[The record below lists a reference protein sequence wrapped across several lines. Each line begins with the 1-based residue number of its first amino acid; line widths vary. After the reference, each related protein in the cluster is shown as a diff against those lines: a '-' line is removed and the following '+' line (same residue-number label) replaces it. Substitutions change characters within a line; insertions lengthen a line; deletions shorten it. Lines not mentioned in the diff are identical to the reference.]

1 MKRKRSVS
9 VTASLIP
16 TAIQAWGVAALL
28 LALPPAA
35 RAAGVAGEPW
45 GPEQATGQPDTL
57 EAEDAPSAWC
67 PLEPDAGAEWLLV
80 HFEKKVS
87 IAEVR
92 VRESFNPGAV
102 TRVSAVFEDGTS
114 SLLWEG
120 QADAGARV
128 PDDFVVRIEGT
139 VTGQSI
145 LIELDTA
152 RRPGWN
158 AIDAVELVGR
168 DGSRQWASGA
178 AASSTYADVG
188 GLLAAEYTPEAR
200 FFADTAL
207 GIRMTAPGWWIRAN
221 PALLDTPGKILRA
234 WTRDGVTTI
243 AIVRVVRQEVRGWN
257 PADLRGHAAAALVF
271 LGAEVQAWE
280 VHEFGGLR
288 ALGLV
293 AAGTGEGG
301 GESRTQ
307 QHWVVVPREKDV
319 LLFLLSA
326 PEASF
331 DAAERIFQKMLATV
345 EIDRTK

>member
-1 MKRKRSVS
+1 M
-9 VTASLIP
+9 IP
-16 TAIQAWGVAALL
+16 TALQALGVTALL
-28 LALPPAA
+28 LTLPPAA
-35 RAAGVAGEPW
+35 HAVGVVGEPW
-45 GPEQATGQPDTL
+45 GPEQATGAPDTP
-57 EAEDAPSAWC
+57 EAEDAPTAWS
-67 PLEPDAGAEWLLV
+67 PLEPDTGAEWLLV
-80 HFEKKVS
+80 HFEKNVS

-92 VRESFNPGAV
+92 VRESWNPGAV
-102 TRVSAVFEDGTS
+102 TRVSAVFEDGAS
-114 SLLWEG
+114 SILWEG
-120 QADAGARV
+120 NDPTAGA
-128 PDDFVVRIEGT
+128 PQDFIIQATRE
-139 VTGQSI
+139 VTGRSI

-152 RRPGWN
+152 RRPGWS

-188 GLLAAEYTPEAR
+188 GLLAAEYTPQAR
-200 FFADTAL
+200 FFADAAL

-221 PALLDTPGKILRA
+221 PALLDAPGKILRA

-243 AIVRVVRQEVRGWN
+243 VVARQEVREAWA
-257 PADLRGHAAAALVF
+257 PDSLRGHAAAALEF

-280 VHEFGGLR
+280 VHKFGELR

-293 AAGTGEGG
+293 AASADGG
-301 GESRTQ
+301 GKGEARTK

-345 EIDRTK
+345 EIAASATPLN

>member
-1 MKRKRSVS
+1 M
-9 VTASLIP
+9 IP
-16 TAIQAWGVAALL
+16 TAIQAWGIAVLL
-28 LALPPAA
+28 LVSLLAARSA
-35 RAAGVAGEPW
+35 RAAGVVGEPW
-45 GPEQATGQPDTL
+45 GPGQATGAPDTP
-57 EAEDAPSAWC
+57 EAEDAPTAWC
-67 PLEPDAGAEWLLV
+67 SLEPDAGAEWLLV

-92 VRESFNPGAV
+92 IRESFNPGAV
-102 TRVSAVFEDGTS
+102 ARVSVPSEDTEDIEDGTS
-114 SLLWEG
+114 SVLWEG
-120 QADAGARV
+120 RDPTAQA
-128 PDDFVVRIEGT
+128 PEDFTILVVAE
-139 VTGQSI
+139 VVGQSV

-152 RRPGWN
+152 RRTGWN

-178 AASSTYADVG
+178 SASSTYADVG

-200 FFADTAL
+200 LFADASL
-207 GIRMTAPGWWIRAN
+207 GIRMAAPGWWIRAN
-221 PALLDTPGKILRA
+221 PALLDAPGRILRA

-243 AIVRVVRQEVRGWN
+243 AVTLQDVGQAWSAET
-257 PADLRGHAAAALVF
+257 LRGHTAAALDL

-280 VHEFGGLR
+280 VHEFRGLR

-293 AAGTGEGG
+293 AASAGEGG
-301 GESRTQ
+301 EDGGGPRTK
-307 QHWVVVPREKDV
+307 QHWVAVPRERDV

-345 EIDRTK
+345 EID

>member
-1 MKRKRSVS
+1 MEASAHDFDPFSRVFSI
-9 VTASLIP
+9 SLIGW
-16 TAIQAWGVAALL
+16 TLDDLILGS
-28 LALPPAA
+28 A
-35 RAAGVAGEPW
+35 RGPKQAAGA
-45 GPEQATGQPDTL
+45 PDTP
-57 EAEDAPSAWC
+57 EAEDAPTAWC

-80 HFEKKVS
+80 HFEKHVP

-102 TRVSAVFEDGTS
+102 ARVSAVFEDGTF

-120 QADAGARV
+120 HDPTAQAPEDLVIRAAV
-128 PDDFVVRIEGT
+128 EIA
-139 VTGQSI
+139 GQSI

-188 GLLAAEYTPEAR
+188 GLLAAEYAPEAR
-200 FFADTAL
+200 FFADAAL
-207 GIRMTAPGWWIRAN
+207 GIRMAAPGWWIRAN
-221 PALLDTPGKILRA
+221 PALLDAPGRILRA
-234 WTRDGVTTI
+234 WTRDGVT
-243 AIVRVVRQEVRGWN
+243 AIVVAQQAVLQAWSPG
-257 PADLRGHAAAALVF
+257 DLRGHAAAALDL

-280 VHEFGGLR
+280 VHEFRDLK

-293 AAGTGEGG
+293 AAGTGEQ
-301 GESRTQ
+301 GEGSRTK
-307 QHWVVVPREKDV
+307 QHWVAVPRERDV

-345 EIDRTK
+345 EIDEIDRTK

>member
-1 MKRKRSVS
+1 
-9 VTASLIP
+9 LIP
-16 TAIQAWGVAALL
+16 TAIHAWGVAVLL
-28 LALPPAA
+28 LALPLSARSA
-35 RAAGVAGEPW
+35 RAAGVVGEPW
-45 GPEQATGQPDTL
+45 GPDQATGAPDTP
-57 EAEDAPSAWC
+57 EAEDAPTAWC

-102 TRVSAVFEDGTS
+102 ARVSALSEDGAS
-114 SLLWEG
+114 SVLWEG
-120 QADAGARV
+120 HDPTAQS
-128 PDDFVVRIEGT
+128 PEDFVLRVALEVR
-139 VTGQSI
+139 GQSI

-188 GLLAAEYTPEAR
+188 GLLAAEYRPETR
-200 FFADTAL
+200 FFTDAAL
-207 GIRMTAPGWWIRAN
+207 GIRMAAPGWWIRAN
-221 PALLDTPGKILRA
+221 PALLEVPGRILRA

-243 AIVRVVRQEVRGWN
+243 AVALQDVREGWS
-257 PADLRGHAAAALVF
+257 AEDLRGHVAAALDH

-280 VHEFGGLR
+280 VHDFSGLR

-293 AAGTGEGG
+293 AAGADEGG
-301 GESRTQ
+301 EQGGGPRTK
-307 QHWVVVPREKDV
+307 QHWVAVPRERDV

-345 EIDRTK
+345 EIAEIDEAGRKK

>member
-1 MKRKRSVS
+1 MG
-9 VTASLIP
+9 A
-16 TAIQAWGVAALL
+16 AALL

-35 RAAGVAGEPW
+35 RAAGVVGEPW
-45 GPEQATGQPDTL
+45 GPEQAAGAPDTL
-57 EAEDAPSAWC
+57 EAEDAPTAWC

-87 IAEVR
+87 ITEVR

-114 SLLWEG
+114 SLLWQG
-120 QADAGARV
+120 NDPTAGA
-128 PDDFVVRIEGT
+128 PEDFVVRVEGA

-178 AASSTYADVG
+178 AASSTYADTG

-221 PALLDTPGKILRA
+221 PALLDAPGKILRA

-243 AIVRVVRQEVRGWN
+243 AVVRVVRQEVREGWS
-257 PADLRGHAAAALVF
+257 PAELRGHAAAALDL

-301 GESRTQ
+301 GGPRTK
-307 QHWVVVPREKDV
+307 QHWVAVPREKDV

-345 EIDRTK
+345 EMDRKK